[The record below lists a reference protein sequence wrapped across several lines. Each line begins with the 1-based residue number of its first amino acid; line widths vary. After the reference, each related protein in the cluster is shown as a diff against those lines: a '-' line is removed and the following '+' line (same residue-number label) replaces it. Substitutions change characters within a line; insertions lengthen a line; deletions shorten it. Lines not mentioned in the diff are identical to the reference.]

1 MKINEKLTENLRND
15 ILYSLLPNGTNI
27 NDIKTT
33 GLYGIMNATG
43 TLPKEYST
51 DDNNIFIQNIMWS
64 SDYGRQFMYDVR
76 TTKVYTRILSNNS
89 WQKWILESDNYSA
102 DEIIIG
108 TYFDKPLYRKVLNLG
123 TLTGTTETS
132 HQTGLTNIKYL
143 TKFEGACTCENAYG
157 MKLPTNGDQIN
168 SVIFRARLE
177 NNFSILKT
185 ERSNNSFQNVLF
197 TIEYTKATD

>member
-1 MKINEKLTENLRND
+1 MKINEKLIVKSRSD
-15 ILYSLLPNGTNI
+15 ILYSPLPNGTNI
-27 NDIKTT
+27 DDIKTI

-43 TLPKEYST
+43 TLPTGYSIN
-51 DDNNIFIQNIMWS
+51 DNNIFIQNIMWA

-76 TTKVYTRILSNNS
+76 STKVYTRILSNNS
-89 WQKWILESDNYSA
+89 WQKWILESGNYSA

-108 TYFDKPLYRKVLNLG
+108 TYFGKPLYRKVLNLG

-143 TKFEGACTCENAYG
+143 TKFEGTCTCENTYG
-157 MKLPTNGDQIN
+157 MKLPTNGDQID

-177 NNFSILKT
+177 SNFSILKT
-185 ERSNNSFQNVLF
+185 ERSNNSFQNVFF
-197 TIEYTKATD
+197 TIEYTKTTD